1 MLIYQRVSWDITGLY
16 DVEWLKTGSLRDYN
30 GMEDIYDEWFS
41 EVESQ
46 INCVIEAWNLRDLFA
61 AQKTWDL
68 SNKNGDY
75 MGL

>member
-1 MLIYQRVSWDITGLY
+1 MAK
-16 DVEWLKTGSLRDYN
+16 KTGSLRDYN

-75 MGL
+75 MGP